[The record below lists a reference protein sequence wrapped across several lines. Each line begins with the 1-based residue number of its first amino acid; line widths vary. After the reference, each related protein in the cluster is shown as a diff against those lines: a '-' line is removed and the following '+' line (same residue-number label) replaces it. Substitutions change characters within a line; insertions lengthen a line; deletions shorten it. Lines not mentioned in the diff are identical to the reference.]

1 MSAGIIIQLN
11 GETRKVAA
19 ATLAEL
25 VEELGLSDR
34 MIAIERNLEV
44 VPKSQYAQTRLCE
57 GDRIELVHMI
67 GGG

>member
-1 MSAGIIIQLN
+1 MSDEISIMLN
-11 GETRKVAA
+11 GETRRVRA

-25 VEELGLSDR
+25 VDELGLGGR

-44 VPKSQYAQTRLCE
+44 VPKSAYAHTRLAD

>member
-1 MSAGIIIQLN
+1 MQILLN
-11 GETRKVAA
+11 GEETTTSSQ
-19 ATLAEL
+19 TLSQL
-25 VEELGLSDR
+25 IVELGLEKR

-44 VPKSQYAQTRLCE
+44 VSKSQYDSTNLCA

>member
-1 MSAGIIIQLN
+1 MSGSITIQLN
-11 GETRKVAA
+11 GEEQIIHAGS
-19 ATLAEL
+19 LSDM
-25 VEELGLSDR
+25 VEELGLSKR

-44 VPKSQYAQTRLCE
+44 VPKSQYDSTQLEA